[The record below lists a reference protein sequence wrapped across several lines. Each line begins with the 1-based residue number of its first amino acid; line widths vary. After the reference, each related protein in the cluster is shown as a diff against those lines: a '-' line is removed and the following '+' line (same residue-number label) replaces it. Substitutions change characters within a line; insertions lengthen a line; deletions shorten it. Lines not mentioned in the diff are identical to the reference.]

1 MDQSILF
8 LEFEYVFGIAVVLV
22 IVLMLLFYVIFPYN
36 KDLEYGP
43 EGKG

>member
-1 MDQSILF
+1 MDQYILF

-36 KDLEYGP
+36 KDLEYGS
-43 EGKG
+43 